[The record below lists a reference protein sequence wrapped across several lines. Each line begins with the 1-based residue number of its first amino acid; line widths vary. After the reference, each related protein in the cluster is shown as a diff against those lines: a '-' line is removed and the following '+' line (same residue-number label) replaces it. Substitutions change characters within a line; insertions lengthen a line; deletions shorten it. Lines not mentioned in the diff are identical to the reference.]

1 MYLDQVSLYPDLDTA
16 LVGTFVRGRM
26 VSAVPA
32 QVVILSLTLPNV
44 TL

>member
-32 QVVILSLTLPNV
+32 QVDTAIK
-44 TL
+44 